1 MKINILIIFSLS
13 LLVNCQGQID
23 YKSKY
28 LNNDEVRGF
37 IKKHPTLAYED
48 LVNSDYVAVMNN
60 AGISFVGISGLLI
73 GYELDDS
80 EFQKDFT
87 NIKSTY
93 TYLLTLETFNSE
105 SHKTFCESDT
115 IIPDVTTILKYSY
128 FKLNQNSKIFLLK
141 NENGIFV
148 DKTYFEYPYDCPN
161 PSHGYS
167 CGAIVD
173 SLNNKIL
180 YWVIFW

>member
-1 MKINILIIFSLS
+1 MKIHLLIIFTFLFLS
-13 LLVNCQGQID
+13 NCSGQPTFESNFLD
-23 YKSKY
+23 
-28 LNNDEVRGF
+28 NEEVRGF
-37 IKKHPTLAYED
+37 IKKHPTLSYED
-48 LVNSDYVAVMNN
+48 IVKSDYPEVMTN

-80 EFQKDFT
+80 EFQKNFMD
-87 NIKSTY
+87 IKNTY
-93 TYLLTLETFNSE
+93 TYLLSLETFDLE
-105 SHKTFCESDT
+105 PHKSFCESDT

-128 FKLNQNSKIFLLK
+128 FKLNQNSKIYLLK

-148 DKTYFEYPYDCPN
+148 EKKYLTYPYDCPN

-167 CGAIVD
+167 CGAVVD
-173 SLNNKIL
+173 SFSKKIL